1 MAKINKTNAMRILD
15 AQKIEHNVLEY
26 KADDGK
32 IDGISVAKK
41 IGRSMESVFKT
52 LVLKGNSDK
61 VYVAVVPVK
70 REVNLKK
77 LANEVGEKRIVP
89 IHVNEIL
96 SITGYIRGG
105 CSPIGMKKKYE
116 TIIDKSV
123 KNNDMVIVSGGK
135 IGLQIELHHDDLIKL
150 TEARVIDIT

>member
-1 MAKINKTNAMRILD
+1 MRILD
-15 AQKIEHNVLEY
+15 SQKIEHKVLDY

-41 IGRSMESVFKT
+41 IGRSMDLVFKT

-61 VYVAVVPVK
+61 IYVVVLPVE

-89 IHVNEIL
+89 IHVSEML

-105 CSPIGMKKKYE
+105 CTPIGMKKKYD
-116 TIIDKSV
+116 TIIDESV
-123 KNNDMVIVSGGK
+123 KKNDTVIVSGGK
-135 IGLQIELHHDDLIKL
+135 IGLQIELHHRDLIML
-150 TEARVIDIT
+150 TEAKVLDIT